1 MTPQPNPP
9 QEGTA
14 MNATAPIEYLPLPD
28 AYKDHS
34 MTFRLVKRVGMVAM
48 FAAGTLEWEVM
59 VIQRQKA
66 AKFPNGKTYPPK
78 EVVPSPEQ
86 WGQYGWTYTHEA
98 RAKARF
104 DMLVEDQKERLAKQ
118 ADKAGITTEP

>member
-1 MTPQPNPP
+1 MNTPS
-9 QEGTA
+9 
-14 MNATAPIEYLPLPD
+14 IEYLPLPD
-28 AYKDHS
+28 TYKDHS

-66 AKFPNGKTYPPK
+66 AKFPNGRTYPPK
-78 EVVPSPEQ
+78 EVVPSPEKC
-86 WGQYGWTYTHEA
+86 GQYGWTYTDEE

-104 DMLVEDQKERLAKQ
+104 DMLVEDQKEQAAKQ
-118 ADKAGITTEP
+118 SDKSGITPQPPRTTI